1 VCPHRDSD
9 VQQSALQL
17 FVWYT
22 STSVLALQQVLSP
35 CRPAVKRTWSVL
47 LVRQHSSVGR
57 EPLMTLRGLFTVQF
71 ISKPASP
78 TLR

>member
-22 STSVLALQQVLSP
+22 STSVLAL
-35 CRPAVKRTWSVL
+35 PAGAVSL
-47 LVRQHSSVGR
+47 PSGGEANLVRVTGSATFIRRPGAADDVERSVHCS
-57 EPLMTLRGLFTVQF
+57 VH
-71 ISKPASP
+71 
-78 TLR
+78 